1 MKENYIALYNVLIT
15 TNLVE
20 LMYVELL
27 ILAQGMAFLLWSNH
41 ETQKGEGI
49 GKEML
54 VENGMY
60 AIHHPEF
67 FLGHSIPT

>member
-1 MKENYIALYNVLIT
+1 MKENYIALYSVLIT

-27 ILAQGMAFLLWSNH
+27 ILAQGIVFLLWSNH

-54 VENGMY
+54 VENGIY
-60 AIHHPEF
+60 AIYHSE

>member
-1 MKENYIALYNVLIT
+1 MKENYIELYSVLIT
-15 TNLVE
+15 TNLVK

-27 ILAQGMAFLLWSNH
+27 ILAQGIAFLLWSNH

-49 GKEML
+49 DKEML
-54 VENGMY
+54 VENDMY
-60 AIHHPEF
+60 AIRHPE